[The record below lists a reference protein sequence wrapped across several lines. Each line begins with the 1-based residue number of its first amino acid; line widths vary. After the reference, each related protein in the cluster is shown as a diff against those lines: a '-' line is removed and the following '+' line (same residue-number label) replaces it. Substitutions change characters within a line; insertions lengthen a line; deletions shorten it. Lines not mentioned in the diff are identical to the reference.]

1 MWLLVQLA
9 CSKNEGKMPTRQEL
23 IKRLKEQ
30 GYPDSELN
38 KLSDDDLKKY
48 LEEEASIPV
57 NTGGAL

>member
-1 MWLLVQLA
+1 
-9 CSKNEGKMPTRQEL
+9 MPTRQEL